1 MTSDIKYFP
10 TLLSLK
16 QKTLTKPPLVPLI
29 PKPYTPAHNKHNT
42 RRLPGHN
49 AGSGTSQHARV
60 DRVTIKGIDFVL
72 GGWEAGEKIDVGVA
86 TEEGV
91 SVPEDSAGR
100 SVEGFEDRA
109 LGVEVLIV
117 EFGEVFST

>member
-1 MTSDIKYFP
+1 M
-10 TLLSLK
+10 
-16 QKTLTKPPLVPLI
+16 
-29 PKPYTPAHNKHNT
+29 
-42 RRLPGHN
+42 
-49 AGSGTSQHARV
+49 
-60 DRVTIKGIDFVL
+60 L